1 MSTRKRLPWLPGRA
15 AGGVLSRVRSAVSS
29 LPGGRPGGGPARLRM
44 AELRAAR
51 SMRSA
56 RASLSSLPPVPP
68 VRREWVAVIG
78 LAAVALAL
86 LLVFAG
92 QPLLYGA
99 KTGAV
104 TPYHEDIAATGSLTR
119 ADGALVLP
127 EWATS
132 LNLTGPVVVD
142 IRLGDLEGASAA
154 LDAYNRS
161 GRSLS
166 GLVVRLDMTDTDVSA
181 FQRNNTANMAALG
194 QLLNQSEEFGRLD
207 ALELQYRDSSDAASL
222 KSVQLRGE
230 ELRKAVQENY
240 RGYAV
245 RQGAVVNLSQQYGLN
260 TSAYEQSVTDFAAV
274 VQALEGRQN
283 ERAASVP
290 ETIREIQRGG
300 VVPITFAVVPDH
312 GAYGD
317 VLSMAGTVQA
327 PAGTEVT
334 VFMDERLL
342 AGVVSGADGRF
353 AFPYRVGEVA
363 AGGHRAYASAGA
375 AISDERNFTVEKR
388 NTTVELAARLVSVN
402 GTWTAECT
410 GNVTTADGVP
420 VRDAPV
426 AVYLDRRVRE
436 KGATGGDGAYVVN
449 ATFLPPGRHNL
460 TARFDPAGFPLN
472 GSESLP
478 VEVVVPSILDW
489 LAPLLYLLGLGGA
502 AVGAVLYLRR
512 RRAAPAPPAG
522 RVSGPPPEPVVELP
536 PAPTVEEA
544 AGAAAVLAEGVDGRE
559 TITRLYRRL
568 VRELDARHPG
578 ERLRSLTPRELA
590 ARFRGEAVGEELGAL
605 VRVHERVRYAGLEPT
620 EEDIRVVRETFIHV
634 ISEGG
639 SH

>member
-1 MSTRKRLPWLPGRA
+1 MSTRKRLPWLPGRT
-15 AGGVLSRVRSAVSS
+15 AGGVLSRVRSAV
-29 LPGGRPGGGPARLRM
+29 
-44 AELRAAR
+44 
-51 SMRSA
+51 
-56 RASLSSLPPVPP
+56 SSLPPVPP

-230 ELRKAVQENY
+230 ELRKTVQENY
-240 RGYAV
+240 RGYAG
-245 RQGAVVNLSQQYGLN
+245 RQAAVVNLSQQYGLN

-274 VQALEGRQN
+274 VTALEGRQN

-290 ETIREIQRGG
+290 ETIRSIQREADRSGG
-300 VVPITFAVVPDH
+300 LPPITFAVVPDH

-317 VLSMAGTVQA
+317 VLSMAGTVRG
-327 PAGTEVT
+327 PAGVEVT

-375 AISDERNFTVEKR
+375 ALSDERNFTVEKR

-402 GTWTAECT
+402 GTRTAECT

-420 VRDAPV
+420 VRDGPV

-489 LAPLLYLLGLGGA
+489 LAPLLYVLGLGGA

-512 RRAAPAPPAG
+512 RRGVLEPAAG

-590 ARFRGEAVGEELGAL
+590 ARYAGGPAGEELGAL

-620 EEDIRVVRETFIHV
+620 EENIRLVRETFIHV